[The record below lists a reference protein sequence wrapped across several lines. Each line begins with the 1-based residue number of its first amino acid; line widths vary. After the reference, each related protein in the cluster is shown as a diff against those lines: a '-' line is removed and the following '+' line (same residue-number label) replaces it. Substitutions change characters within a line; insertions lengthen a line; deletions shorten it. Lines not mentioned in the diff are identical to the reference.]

1 VIAYVSRSLSSA
13 LRGAPLFRCPIW
25 PRGRNGS
32 FLVMDLRGVLF
43 VVPGRGALRRL
54 RP

>member
-1 VIAYVSRSLSSA
+1 MIAYVSRSLSSP
-13 LRGAPLFRCPIW
+13 LRGRPLFRCPLW
-25 PRGRNGS
+25 PRGRNGN